1 MAKPTFIITC
11 LGLFLII
18 LVALIIG
25 SESSNVEGFEYL
37 TDLNNQL
44 KYLKR
49 NSNDLIAILNSLNQT
64 KKSNDVQNS
73 ITNIQSFISESDI
86 SQIISGKEPDFL
98 KALEDFRIYVS
109 DISVQNNKKTIRQL
123 KKKINKHIFK
133 ITNIVNDNLN
143 NYNLPIEL
151 RQLLGKIWWD
161 CTKAYDLISDDNDK
175 LADEFKI
182 SYEMVTYYL
191 SPKTFIIDSS
201 NIGNPND
208 EVNKGYVYLI
218 DSLLTNIDNVY
229 NKEPSAM
236 VDRSIIETDLDNLKT
251 YVKTGNFPTP
261 LTTAPVTT
269 APQLA

>member
-25 SESSNVEGFEYL
+25 SESSNTEGFEYL
-37 TDLNNQL
+37 SYLNNQL
-44 KYLKR
+44 KYLKQ
-49 NSNDLIAILNSLNQT
+49 NSDELMAILNSLDQT
-64 KKSNDVQNS
+64 EKSNEVKYS
-73 ITNIQSFISESDI
+73 IENIQSFISESDI

-98 KALEDFRIYVS
+98 KALDDFRIYVS
-109 DISVQNNKKTIRQL
+109 EISVQNNEIIRQL
-123 KKKINKHIFK
+123 KKKINTDIFK
-133 ITNIVNDNLN
+133 ITNIINDNLN

-236 VDRSIIETDLDNLKT
+236 VDKYTIETDLDNLKT

-269 APQLA
+269 APQLV

>member
-18 LVALIIG
+18 VVALMIG
-25 SESSNVEGFEYL
+25 GSSNIEGFEYL
-37 TDLNNQL
+37 KDFNEQFDDL
-44 KYLKR
+44 KK
-49 NSNDLIAILNSLNQT
+49 NSNDLIDIFNNL
-64 KKSNDVQNS
+64 KKTQNS
-73 ITNIQSFISESDI
+73 DDVKDSIANIQSFISESDI
-86 SQIISGKEPDFL
+86 SQIISGKELEFL
-98 KALEDFRIYVS
+98 KALEYFRIYVS
-109 DISVQNNKKTIRQL
+109 EISFQNNDEIKQL
-123 KKKINKHIFK
+123 KSKINKNIYK

-143 NYNLPIEL
+143 NYNLPIEM

-161 CTKAYDLISDDNDK
+161 CTKAHDLISDDK

-191 SPKTFIIDSS
+191 SPKTFIFSANS
-201 NIGNPND
+201 IGKPED
-208 EVNKGYVYLI
+208 EINKKYAHLI
-218 DSLLTNIDNVY
+218 KSLEDTVKKVH

-236 VDRSIIETDLDNLKT
+236 ADKSTIETDLDNLKT

-269 APQLA
+269 APQLV